1 MAKIETLVRRLLR
14 EHGVISPPIPVEQI
28 AQNLGAEVCY
38 MPFEGEGE
46 VSGMLYRDLDQ
57 KVIGVNSLHHPNRQ
71 RFTIAHEVA
80 HLLLHKG
87 TGIPIDKTL
96 FINLRDTASSKATDP
111 NEIEANRFAAELL
124 MPRQMLLNDVKDQG
138 IDLENED
145 DLLNLARRYRVSIQ
159 AFTFRLANV
168 GLVSLPERPGGRR

>member
-57 KVIGVNSLHHPNRQ
+57 KVIGVNSLHNPNRQ
-71 RFTIAHEVA
+71 RFTIAHEIG
-80 HLLLHKG
+80 HLLLHRDLISESVHVDKQFRVLMRDSHSA
-87 TGIPIDKTL
+87 TGLETIEVQANQ
-96 FINLRDTASSKATDP
+96 FAS
-111 NEIEANRFAAELL
+111 ELL
-124 MPRQMLLNDVKDQG
+124 IPSSLFDPTKIAPSDIDDDAQRDDLAKKFRVSRQML
-138 IDLENED
+138 E
-145 DLLNLARRYRVSIQ
+145 YRIS
-159 AFTFRLANV
+159 N
-168 GLVSLPERPGGRR
+168 SSS